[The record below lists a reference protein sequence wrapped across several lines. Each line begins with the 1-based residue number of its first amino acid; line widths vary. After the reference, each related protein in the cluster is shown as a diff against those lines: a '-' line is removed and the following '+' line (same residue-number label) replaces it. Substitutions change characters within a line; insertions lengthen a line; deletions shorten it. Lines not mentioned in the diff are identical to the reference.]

1 MTKKIAIVGA
11 GVGGL
16 ATAARLSCLGHEVE
30 VFEKLPECGGR
41 AHIIEDRGFKFDTG
55 PSFVLMPDFFEELFS
70 SCGRKLGDYLAL
82 HALDTHYKIFY
93 SDGSTFTVFRDDD
106 RTRDELERI
115 EPGSAAAYDA
125 FIRDTEA
132 VYRDVKP
139 LLYKCFTKKSVA
151 NPCYCKLLLTLK
163 PQQSY
168 WQMARNYFKSD
179 KLGYAFTFEAM
190 FIGVSPFDSP
200 GFYSIITYAD
210 HVQKVFHPMGGMYQI
225 PVAFEKLAR
234 EFGARFTYGTEVR
247 GIKTVNGSVQIS
259 TDGGTSGADAAV
271 VNADY
276 SYAQESLLKR
286 QLRPY
291 SYSCSVYLIY
301 LGLRQKITGLEHHN
315 LFLAGDVR
323 KNLQQIFDHQPVAD
337 DLSFYI
343 HIPTITDGS
352 LAPAGK
358 DLVYILVP
366 VTNLQHD
373 QASFDGYEQKIRKAV
388 FSRVL
393 RDTGID
399 LPALT
404 EVEHRFYPRDFIT
417 RYNIQ
422 YGATFGLSH
431 TLMQSAFFRPP
442 NADAAAK
449 NLFYVGAST
458 QPGGGLPPVIASS
471 KIVADLIHSR
481 S

>member
-1 MTKKIAIVGA
+1 MTKRIAIVGA

-41 AHIIEDRGFKFDTG
+41 AHIIEDRGFTFDTG

-70 SCGRKLGDYLAL
+70 SCGKKIGDF
-82 HALDTHYKIFY
+82 LDLQELETHYKIFY
-93 SDGSTFTVFRDDD
+93 SDGSTFTVFRDAD
-106 RTRDELERI
+106 RTREELERL
-115 EPGSAAAYDA
+115 EPGSAKSYDA
-125 FIRDTEA
+125 FIKDTEA

-139 LLYKCFTKKSVA
+139 LLYKCFTKKSIA
-151 NPCYCKLLLTLK
+151 NPRYWRLLLTLK

-168 WQMARNYFKSD
+168 WQKARKFFKSD

-210 HVQKVFHPMGGMYQI
+210 HVQKIFHPMGGMYQI
-225 PVAFEKLAR
+225 PVAFEKMAR
-234 EFGARFTYGTEVR
+234 EFGARFAYSTEVR
-247 GIKTVNGSVQIS
+247 GIKPVKGSVQIS
-259 TDGGTSGADAAV
+259 TAEGKTSADAVV

-276 SYAQESLLKR
+276 AYAQESLLRR
-286 QLRPY
+286 QLPTYR
-291 SYSCSVYLIY
+291 YSCSVYLIY

-315 LFLAGDVR
+315 LFLAHDVR
-323 KNLQQIFDHQPVAD
+323 KNLQQIFDHKPVAD

-343 HIPTITDGS
+343 HIPTLTDQS

-366 VTNLQHD
+366 VANLQHD
-373 QASFDGYEQKIRKAV
+373 QEAFDGAEEKIRNTV

-393 RDTGID
+393 RETGID
-399 LPALT
+399 LPALA

-417 RYNIQ
+417 RYNLQ

-431 TLMQSAFFRPP
+431 TLLQSAFFRPS

-471 KIVADLIHSR
+471 KIVADLIHTR
-481 S
+481 P